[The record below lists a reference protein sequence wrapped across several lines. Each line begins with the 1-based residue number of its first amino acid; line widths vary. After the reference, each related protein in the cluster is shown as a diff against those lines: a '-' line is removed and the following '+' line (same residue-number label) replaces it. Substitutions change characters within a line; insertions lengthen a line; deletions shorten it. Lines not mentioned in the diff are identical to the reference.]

1 VAWLAERL
9 MTVPLIAAAQVRILE
24 EEVVTPAL
32 APDPLPDDLLPS
44 IAFDATSVR
53 AAVPACTPFGLND
66 LRLFEKQAPAR
77 AER

>member
-1 VAWLAERL
+1 
-9 MTVPLIAAAQVRILE
+9 
-24 EEVVTPAL
+24 
-32 APDPLPDDLLPS
+32 LPDDLLPS

-66 LRLFEKQAPAR
+66 LRLLAKRAPGR